1 MKTTRK
7 TKPKQKP
14 TQPTTMKKKTQTKT
28 KPKQKKKKEMQN
40 TTGVLRNFPS
50 MHRNHMRQQY
60 PLIQKH
66 KQKLSI

>member
-1 MKTTRK
+1 MKTRK
-7 TKPKQKP
+7 TKTKQKP
-14 TQPTTMKKKTQTKT
+14 TQPTTMKKK
-28 KPKQKKKKEMQN
+28 PKQKLNQNRKKKKEMQNN

-50 MHRNHMRQQY
+50 IHRNHMRQQY